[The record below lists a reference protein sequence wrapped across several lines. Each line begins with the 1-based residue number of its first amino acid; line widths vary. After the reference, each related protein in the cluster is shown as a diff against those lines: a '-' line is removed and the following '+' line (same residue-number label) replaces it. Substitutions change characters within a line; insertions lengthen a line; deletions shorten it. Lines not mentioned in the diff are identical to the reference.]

1 MIGDTTQETDAT
13 VGRTG
18 DDTLGWTVEVV
29 A

>member
-1 MIGDTTQETDAT
+1 MIGDTTQETDTT

-18 DDTLGWTVEVV
+18 DETLGWTVEVV